1 MLGLQTYQTD
11 IKILCRAYPA
21 VKGGIFTELEIRGNA
36 LHISGYVNAVE
47 RESRRLPARMCSRA
61 KSDFVEKISAGAFG
75 RAVTRAG
82 EVRLM
87 FNHKRDIGGTA
98 DGTLKLSE
106 DNIGLKAEAVVS
118 DTDVVAAAKRGELRG
133 WSFGFTGAKDR
144 WEDLSDGLQRRTI
157 DDLDLQE
164 VSVLTVTP
172 AYVGTSVEVR
182 GDDVCETEFRSAED
196 TAKPVIV
203 PDNNKEIAARYKAE
217 IEILKLK
224 GE

>member
-1 MLGLQTYQTD
+1 M
-11 IKILCRAYPA
+11 
-21 VKGGIFTELEIRGNA
+21 ELEIRGNA

-47 RESRRLPARMCSRA
+47 RESRRLPARMCSKA

-75 RAVTRAG
+75 RAVSRAK

-106 DNIGLKAEAVVS
+106 DNIGLKAAAVITDPEAVE
-118 DTDVVAAAKRGELRG
+118 AAKHGELRG
-133 WSFGFTGAKDR
+133 WSFGFTDAKDR
-144 WEDLSDGLQRRTI
+144 WEDVSEGLQRRTI

-164 VSVLTVTP
+164 VSILSVTP
-172 AYVGTSVEVR
+172 AYVGTSVELR
-182 GDDVCETEFRSAED
+182 GNSLAETEYRSAED
-196 TAKPVIV
+196 AAKPVIT

-217 IEILKLK
+217 IELLKLK
-224 GE
+224 GD

>member
-1 MLGLQTYQTD
+1 M
-11 IKILCRAYPA
+11 
-21 VKGGIFTELEIRGNA
+21 ELEIRGNA

-47 RESRRLPARMCSRA
+47 RESRRLPARMCSKA

-75 RAVTRAG
+75 RAVSRAK

-106 DNIGLKAEAVVS
+106 DNIGLKAAAAITDPEAVE
-118 DTDVVAAAKRGELRG
+118 AAKRGELRG
-133 WSFGFTGAKDR
+133 WSFGFTDAKDR
-144 WEDLSDGLQRRTI
+144 WEDVSEGLQRRTI

-164 VSVLTVTP
+164 VSILSVTP
-172 AYVGTSVEVR
+172 AYVGTSVELR
-182 GDDVCETEFRSAED
+182 GDYLAEIEYRSAED
-196 TAKPVIV
+196 AAKPVIT

-217 IEILKLK
+217 IELLKLK
-224 GE
+224 GD

>member
-1 MLGLQTYQTD
+1 M
-11 IKILCRAYPA
+11 
-21 VKGGIFTELEIRGNA
+21 ELEIRGNA

-75 RAVTRAG
+75 RAVSRAR

-106 DNIGLKAEAVVS
+106 DNIGLKAAAVITDPEAVE
-118 DTDVVAAAKRGELRG
+118 AAKRGELRG

-144 WEDLSDGLQRRTI
+144 WEDVSEGLQRRTI

-164 VSVLTVTP
+164 VSILSVTP
-172 AYVGTSVEVR
+172 AYVGTSVELR
-182 GDDVCETEFRSAED
+182 GESLAETEFRSAED
-196 TAKPVIV
+196 SAKPVV
-203 PDNNKEIAARYKAE
+203 MPDNNKEIAARYKAE
-217 IEILKLK
+217 IELLKLK
-224 GE
+224 GD

>member
-1 MLGLQTYQTD
+1 M
-11 IKILCRAYPA
+11 
-21 VKGGIFTELEIRGNA
+21 ELEIRGNA

-75 RAVTRAG
+75 RAVSRAR

-87 FNHKRDIGGTA
+87 FNHKQDIGGTA

-106 DNIGLKAEAVVS
+106 DSIGLKAVAVVS
-118 DTDVVAAAKRGELRG
+118 DPDVVTAAKQGELRG
-133 WSFGFTGAKDR
+133 WSFGFTSAKDR
-144 WEDLSDGLQRRTI
+144 WEDVSEGLQRRTI

-164 VSVLTVTP
+164 VSILSVTP
-172 AYVGTSVEVR
+172 AYVGTSVELR
-182 GDDVCETEFRSAED
+182 GESLAETEFRSAED
-196 TAKPVIV
+196 SAKPVV
-203 PDNNKEIAARYKAE
+203 MPDNKATAARYKAE

-224 GE
+224 GD

>member
-1 MLGLQTYQTD
+1 M
-11 IKILCRAYPA
+11 
-21 VKGGIFTELEIRGNA
+21 ELEIRGNA

-75 RAVTRAG
+75 RAVSRAK
-82 EVRLM
+82 EIRLM

-106 DNIGLKAEAVVS
+106 DNIGLKAQAVIT
-118 DTDVVAAAKRGELRG
+118 DPDVVTAAKQGELRG

-144 WEDLSDGLQRRTI
+144 WEDVSEGLQRRTI

-164 VSVLTVTP
+164 VSILSVTP
-172 AYVGTSVEVR
+172 AYVGTSVELR
-182 GDDVCETEFRSAED
+182 GDSLAETEFRSAED
-196 TAKPVIV
+196 AAKPAAM

-217 IEILKLK
+217 IELLKLK
-224 GE
+224 GD